1 MLSSFSTS
9 EPVDIFIASPS
20 PVVFT
25 VYEVGKAY
33 EVCTYLQLTRSS
45 QSIKIGSNRV
55 IFINCKWKSVKTDKK
70 LERLMRYIYVLIC
83 NYNPRMVNQ

>member
-1 MLSSFSTS
+1 MMILVIKDVMNVRMVVVFFQHSVNMLSSFSTS

-33 EVCTYLQLTRSS
+33 EVCTYL
-45 QSIKIGSNRV
+45 
-55 IFINCKWKSVKTDKK
+55 
-70 LERLMRYIYVLIC
+70 
-83 NYNPRMVNQ
+83 